1 MIDTEWQ
8 SSLVVLFAEEL
19 RRKSNAHQTPAQK
32 RRKFTK
38 KEYESLVKKSEIF
51 GKRATILRTKN
62 GGRYFRF
69 IKKWKLH
76 IIKTFSKE
84 RSNSSNGSFC
94 TGSGK

>member
-1 MIDTEWQ
+1 M
-8 SSLVVLFAEEL
+8 VVLFAEEQ
-19 RRKSNAHQTPAQK
+19 RRKSNAPQTPAQK

-69 IKKWKLH
+69 IKKMETTYYKN
-76 IIKTFSKE
+76 IF
-84 RSNSSNGSFC
+84 
-94 TGSGK
+94 

>member
-69 IKKWKLH
+69 IKKMETTYYKN
-76 IIKTFSKE
+76 IF
-84 RSNSSNGSFC
+84 
-94 TGSGK
+94 

>member
-69 IKKWKLH
+69 IKKMETTYHKN
-76 IIKTFSKE
+76 IF
-84 RSNSSNGSFC
+84 
-94 TGSGK
+94 